1 MTLPLSLGLHRAEI
15 INPEGGMAGGTGIL
29 MAASSGTTTITAD
42 TGPYRWICTASH
54 GLETSNGTT
63 GHFYILLMPQASV

>member
-1 MTLPLSLGLHRAEI
+1 MTLLLSLELHRAEI

-29 MAASSGTTTITAD
+29 MAASSGATTITAD
-42 TGPYRWICTASH
+42 MGPYRWICTASH

-63 GHFYILLMPQASV
+63 GPFYIFLMPRASV